1 VAKKKTFKKQK
12 KAVAEKHVFPKEVK
26 KWIWSIVLFLLAII
40 VVLSFFDKAGIAG
53 NGLMKAL
60 TFLIGKASF
69 SVPIILIL
77 GAIAFLKARDIL
89 GSAILAMG
97 LLILGISGLLGSL
110 NPEIKQGGEIG
121 YLSSFPVLKL
131 FSSLVS
137 TIIFGAL
144 IIASLF
150 LFWYLSGKPS
160 LRIKIPKNPQD
171 KDEPEK
177 TISFRKIFE
186 PRFKI
191 RGVPDSLEADLDSV
205 KPDQKE
211 DKPFFDLKK
220 KVEPEDLNYQFPPTN
235 LLDGDG
241 GKKAFAGDVKINSA
255 IIKRT
260 LQNFGIQVEVSEI
273 NIGPTVTQYA
283 LKPAEGIKLS
293 KITVLSN
300 DLALA
305 LASHPLRIE
314 APIPGRH
321 LVGIEVPNR
330 TRSIVRLRELI
341 EDQNFHAY
349 IPGLTVSLGRDV
361 AGNANFADLNKMPHL
376 LVAGAT
382 GTGKTICLNNL
393 ILSLL
398 YKNSPKNLKMILVDP
413 KRVEFSIYNELPHL
427 LCSVIYDPQKTI
439 NALKWLIKEMERR
452 FEIMSKAK
460 ARDIGEFNQKVS
472 DPAEKIPYIVFIV
485 DELADLMAARGREM
499 EAGVVRLAQMS
510 RAVGIHL
517 ILATQ
522 RPSVEVVTGL
532 IKANI
537 TSRIAFQVASQ
548 VDSRTILDMAGAEKL
563 LGAGDMLYISADVSK
578 AKRLQ
583 AAYVSEKET
592 KKIANFIVA
601 NLKEP
606 EEKED
611 ISREINAESSKSLD
625 NILENED
632 SFDTGG
638 DPLYNEAKKLVIE
651 SRKAS
656 ASLLQ
661 RRLRIGYARAARLID
676 FLEERGVVG
685 PGEGAKPRQVYI
697 NENEM

>member
-1 VAKKKTFKKQK
+1 MAKKKTFKKQK
-12 KAVAEKHVFPKEVK
+12 KVVVEKHIFPKEIK
-26 KWIWSIVLFLLAII
+26 KYTLGIVLFLLAII
-40 VVLSFFDKAGIAG
+40 VVLSFFNKAGVAG
-53 NGLMKAL
+53 DGLIKAL

-69 SVPIILIL
+69 SIPIILML
-77 GAIAFLKARDIL
+77 GSIAFFKAKDIL
-89 GSAILAMG
+89 GSTVLAMG
-97 LLILGISGLLGSL
+97 LLILGVSGLFGSL
-110 NPEIKQGGEIG
+110 NPELKQGGEIG
-121 YLSSFPVLKL
+121 YLASFPILKF

-144 IIASLF
+144 IAISLF

-160 LRIKIPKNPQD
+160 LKIKLPK
-171 KDEPEK
+171 K
-177 TISFRKIFE
+177 TQIKEESHGTVSFRKIFE
-186 PRFKI
+186 PKFKVKE
-191 RGVPDSLEADLDSV
+191 VPDSLEIDLNLA
-205 KPDQKE
+205 KPEQKE
-211 DKPFFDLKK
+211 DKFSLDFKK
-220 KVEPEDLNYQFPPTN
+220 QAETEDSNYQFPPTD
-235 LLDGDG
+235 LLDADG

-260 LQNFGIQVEVSEI
+260 LENFGIQVEVSEI

-300 DLALA
+300 DLSLA

-321 LVGIEVPNR
+321 LVGIEVPNK

-341 EDQNFHAY
+341 ESQNFHAY
-349 IPGLTVSLGRDV
+349 TPGLTISLGRDV
-361 AGNANFADLNKMPHL
+361 AGNANFADLNRMPHL

-382 GTGKTICLNNL
+382 GTGKTICLNNI

-398 YKNSPKNLKMILVDP
+398 YKNSPRNLKMILVDP

-427 LCSVIYDPQKTI
+427 LCSVICDSQKTI
-439 NALKWLIKEMERR
+439 NALKWLIGEMERR
-452 FEIMSKAK
+452 FEIMSQVK
-460 ARDIGEFNQKVS
+460 ARDIGEFNQKAS
-472 DPAEKIPYIVFIV
+472 SPAEKIPYIVFIV

-499 EAGVVRLAQMS
+499 EAGIVRLAQMS

-548 VDSRTILDMAGAEKL
+548 VDSRTILDMSGAEKL

-592 KKIANFIVA
+592 KKISDFITS
-601 NLKEP
+601 NLKES
-606 EEKED
+606 EERKD
-611 ISREINAESSKSLD
+611 ISGEIDAESSKSLD
-625 NILENED
+625 SVLENQD
-632 SFDTGG
+632 SFDNGG
-638 DPLYNEAKKLVIE
+638 DPLYDEAKKLVIQ

-661 RRLRIGYARAARLID
+661 RRLSIGYARAARLID
-676 FLEERGVVG
+676 FLEERGIVG
-685 PGEGAKPRQVYI
+685 PGEGAKARQVYI
-697 NENEM
+697 NESEI